1 MANTQNL
8 KPIQKGQLSS
18 EEAKKRGSKG
28 GKASGRVRGLKKTF
42 KEAFEDEL
50 DDTKIKTLI
59 EAMYKEA
66 KKGNTKAFEIIRDTM
81 GQKPIERQ
89 EIKEITSEWFKDEKV
104 KS

>member
-8 KPIQKGQLSS
+8 TKMGKARGLTT
-18 EEAKKRGSKG
+18 EEAQKIGSKG
-28 GKASGRVRGLKKTF
+28 GKASAKARAIKKTF
-42 KEAFEDEL
+42 KEAFEDKL
-50 DDTKIKTLI
+50 DDTKINALI

-89 EIKEITSEWFKDEKV
+89 EVKEVPSEWFK
-104 KS
+104 